1 MAINSEMILIWV
13 KSKMLHGM
21 KRIISNVMLVA
32 AAAMAFFACQKQEEF
47 QPEFEE
53 VNGLAF
59 TSEKPSFDDETKTH
73 WTGET
78 IQWSKGDNIRV
89 AYTCGGVWQDANGN
103 PEPGNYGK
111 LYASKELSET
121 TDVATFVVPGTF
133 KGSEQGDYKFYGIY
147 PSTLTSSTDLSSAPS
162 VSIDIPSEQT
172 PAVNSFDAKA
182 DVMVAQSD
190 IYNGMPKNGEENGSI
205 SLKWNRLVA
214 HGYITLK
221 SLPVDGQEVVKSI
234 VLTADAEADMVGKH
248 KVNFNTQEVEK
259 DGSNATNSIA
269 INGTNL
275 TIDAN
280 GNVTFWACFLPCTW
294 NSISVSVETDKAT
307 YTLERDLVALDKT
320 KTFAK
325 NARNVLAIN
334 MTEADRAV
342 KNASSLPFV
351 QDFSGMTGQSEI
363 TELEGFSSIGGK
375 VYNATGAIRLASGSA
390 DGSITTQLLDLSQNF
405 HVKVTASGW
414 DDNELALIVSTSE
427 PSYTETVTLT
437 AFGGGENFAE
447 HIINFQP
454 VSNSASLT
462 FTAKEDV
469 RCYIKKIEIL
479 EGHAVAAPVLKA
491 TAPNEIAAAGG
502 EGSFNFTLAN
512 PQDGQ
517 SVSAESNVDWITGES
532 VSGNTVTYTV
542 AENTSEEPREGTITL
557 SYEGAESVDV
567 TITQA
572 AKPSADAP
580 VEVTDV
586 LTRATTG
593 VTSAN
598 TYASWSGKTVTSSAV
613 YAGNSAGGNEAI
625 QLRTNNSNSGV
636 VTTASGGN
644 AKKIVV
650 TWHSATTANRILQV
664 YGKNTPYTDATDLY
678 NTNNQGTL
686 LGTIKYG
693 TSTEL
698 IITGDYQYVGLKSS
712 SGAMYLT
719 EIKITWSSESG
730 SGSGETPEPEPDP
743 TPDPEP
749 ETPVYSSLADLVA
762 AGTPTTTGNEVTVT
776 LTDEKITDIYVTSSG
791 YRNGVFL
798 QVGDR
803 EIEIYSRDVPADWVV
818 GGTISG
824 TLTDC
829 VWKLYNSTWELC
841 PTDWSEL
848 TYTAPESTEQPKV
861 SRNLAFSSSTATA
874 TVGQPFTAPT
884 LNGEKSG
891 VTYTSSNPNAATVD
905 ESTGEV
911 TLVAA
916 GTTTITASAS
926 ETDQYEAGTA
936 SYTLTVSAAQP
947 DQPGQGGGDV
957 QEYTY
962 TWTATSGALG
972 STVNS
977 TTTKTLNEVDWT
989 IQRSGNGGFTGWSNN
1004 VIQIGSKNNPENLTL
1019 RTAGISGTVKS
1030 VSVACASYQAKH
1042 NISISVGDVNYVS
1055 KATPSWANNSVGTV
1069 VCEGNSTGD
1078 IEIKFTMGSGARA
1091 LYIKS
1096 ITIVYE
1102 N

>member
-121 TDVATFVVPGTF
+121 TDVANFVVPGTF

-334 MTEADRAV
+334 MTEADRTV

-517 SVSAESNVDWITGES
+517 SVSAESNVDWITVES

-824 TLTDC
+824 TLTEC
-829 VWKLYNSTWELC
+829 LWKLYDTIWELC

-972 STVNS
+972 STDNS